1 MEQPKT
7 MLELYE
13 ELHQY
18 FLSMLEQQDVNTHI
32 LKITKAPNALLL
44 NIEVRPLKIGPHPQV
59 WAGGVSDNALAL
71 LNGAPNPI
79 TSTVS
84 RIPMREPS
92 VLDALRETNGHKDPT
107 EIQKPYRSGLA
118 DM

>member
-7 MLELYE
+7 MPELYE

-18 FLSMLEQQDVNTHI
+18 FLAMLEQEDIDTHI
-32 LKITKAPNALLL
+32 LKISKVPNALLL
-44 NIEVRPLKIGPHPQV
+44 NIEVRPLKVGPQPQ
-59 WAGGVSDNALAL
+59 AGVRGVRNDYLDMLSQR
-71 LNGAPNPI
+71 PEPI
-79 TSTVS
+79 TPTVS

-107 EIQKPYRSGLA
+107 EIQRPYKSGLA